1 MKLTRLFSIRL
12 LNLLPLLLAAL
23 IVSCEAQDFGEI
35 IEDAGR
41 DIRWGIA
48 ARHFDR
54 ELELSVPDDGSYIE
68 PRNAAEYV
76 IIATLPAPVDPAL
89 ISEANVSLRGKDE
102 LNTDIFPDYTVAL
115 SGDDRRVRISVVVL
129 PNQARYLVQLRN
141 NDGTLLGE
149 AVFGR
154 LTGDVDGDGAVG
166 LIDNNILLIYILA
179 EITAANTL
187 TVRSDLNC
195 DGIIFNGDVILRTAN
210 DGEDLTAPIPL

>member
-1 MKLTRLFSIRL
+1 M
-12 LNLLPLLLAAL
+12 AAL

-35 IEDAGR
+35 IEDAGG

-54 ELELSVPDDGSYIE
+54 ELELSVPDDYSYIE

-102 LNTDIFPDYTVAL
+102 ANVDIFPDYTVAL
-115 SGDDRRVRISVVVL
+115 SGDGRRVRISVVVL
-129 PNQARYLVQLRN
+129 PNQARYRVQLRN

-166 LIDNNILLIYILA
+166 LLDYNILLINFLA
-179 EITAANTL
+179 EATASNTA
-187 TVRSDLNC
+187 TVRSDLDCNRLITNA
-195 DGIIFNGDVILRTAN
+195 DLLLRDANNGEN
-210 DGEDLTAPIPL
+210 LTAPVPL